1 MFDIAVLDIAE
12 PEPLPDAGFAMFPAG
27 ADEGLLLSLEAGAA
41 DEGFESGGAAGLLQ
55 ASRANDK

>member
-1 MFDIAVLDIAE
+1 LDIAE

-55 ASRANDK
+55 ASRANEK